1 MKRTLIILLFIVLV
15 LPSCIKEDHIGRR
28 YDMDGYASRMVGL
41 YYTDVISR
49 YKWGE
54 SADGYSYTQL
64 DEHTW
69 QCLVIEEKHEKDEE
83 HNRACPVSA
92 RVLVTVTE
100 SNDSQTVVI
109 DGYRYEDDYT
119 TRVFTLG
126 DGIVNKRGVIR
137 VEVYRADYL
146 AGWREVNIER

>member
-28 YDMDGYASRMVGL
+28 YDIDGYASRMVGL

-69 QCLVIEEKHEKDEE
+69 QCLVIEDE
-83 HNRACPVSA
+83 AVSS
-92 RVLVTVTE
+92 RVQVIVTE
-100 SNDSQTVVI
+100 WDDSETVVI
-109 DGYRYEDDYT
+109 DGNRYEDNYT
-119 TRVFTLG
+119 TRVFTLDG
-126 DGIVNKRGVIR
+126 GIVDDRGVIR
-137 VEVYRADYL
+137 VEVYRADHL
-146 AGWREVNIER
+146 AGWAEVDVHSREVTVGN

>member
-1 MKRTLIILLFIVLV
+1 MVIPTPNSMSIPGSVWLQ
-15 LPSCIKEDHIGRR
+15 RR
-28 YDMDGYASRMVGL
+28 N
-41 YYTDVISR
+41 T
-49 YKWGE
+49 K
-54 SADGYSYTQL
+54 
-64 DEHTW
+64 
-69 QCLVIEEKHEKDEE
+69 KDEE